1 MINHEESATGRPK
14 ESAGW
19 AGLFNSYFWIDTE
32 NKIVSVVLMQMLPFL
47 EKGCVQTLEEFESSI
62 YKNK

>member
-1 MINHEESATGRPK
+1 
-14 ESAGW
+14 
-19 AGLFNSYFWIDTE
+19 
-32 NKIVSVVLMQMLPFL
+32 MQMLPFL